1 MTTPMNDQKRA
12 ERKAQA
18 MRMSVTKVKPV
29 VVKHI
34 LNDQVMSIYDIKV
47 SYTLILKIDQTHME
61 QQHLA
66 NLERD
71 KQHHAPL
78 PQFLTGT
85 SQGSGYKTTTG
96 EQMIYQRP
104 QDENK
109 QLLDKLREGL
119 QDLVFLKDNKN
130 PNLEADAIA
139 NLNKLRGSHMMGPS
153 FSA

>member
-1 MTTPMNDQKRA
+1 MTTPVDDKKRA

-47 SYTLILKIDQTHME
+47 RLNQHNNEQTHME

-71 KQHHAPL
+71 KNYAPL

-85 SQGSGYKTTTG
+85 SQGS
-96 EQMIYQRP
+96 
-104 QDENK
+104 
-109 QLLDKLREGL
+109 
-119 QDLVFLKDNKN
+119 
-130 PNLEADAIA
+130 
-139 NLNKLRGSHMMGPS
+139 LN
-153 FSA
+153 